1 MPDQLILYYW
11 GQGSNPKELVPF
23 IVDWRSALA
32 DALADYNVPTGD
44 ILTEFERLCLD
55 PVYGERDS

>member
-1 MPDQLILYYW
+1 MPDPLVLYGW
-11 GQGSNPKELVPF
+11 AQGVAAKELVLMR
-23 IVDWRSALA
+23 IDWRCALA
-32 DALADYNVPTGD
+32 DALSDYNVPTGD